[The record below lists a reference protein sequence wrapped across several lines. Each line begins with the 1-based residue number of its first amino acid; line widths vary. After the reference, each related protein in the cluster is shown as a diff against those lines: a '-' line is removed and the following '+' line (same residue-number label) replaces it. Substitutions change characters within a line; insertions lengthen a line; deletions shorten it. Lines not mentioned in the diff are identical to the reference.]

1 MTLSPQIDRTFV
13 SELPDCADCS
23 AIISAIAGLART
35 MGVSTTAEGV
45 ENKDQLE
52 WLKLAGC
59 THVQGFLFSKAVPP
73 VEVRQNL
80 EASVKRR
87 TEAA

>member
-1 MTLSPQIDRTFV
+1 
-13 SELPDCADCS
+13 
-23 AIISAIAGLART
+23 